1 MFVANRILI
10 VNDNADCGFNYA
22 PILKDMGEVTHD
34 IGSFMLNPIKFKL
47 VQFTG
52 GADITPE
59 LYGDTSPK
67 DLCRFDSERDDMEA
81 KIFKVARQRGVKMVG
96 ICRGMQFLNVMAG
109 GKMMHHINGHSNGL
123 HRITTSQLAPFLE
136 SFDTNS
142 YHHQMVIPPR
152 NAHIIAWANEKLS
165 DEYIGDGDEEMDW
178 YGPEIEGIYIPWDK
192 ILGVQWHPE
201 TYSIEDPCCDFY
213 VSMVRDYLEMS
224 VVPFRKK
231 YLGEEHVART
241 DII

>member
-1 MFVANRILI
+1 
-10 VNDNADCGFNYA
+10 
-22 PILKDMGEVTHD
+22 MGEVTHD

-67 DLCRFDSERDDMEA
+67 DLCRFDSERDEMEA
-81 KIFKVARQRGVKMVG
+81 KIFKAARQRGIKMVG

-109 GKMMHHINGHSNGL
+109 GKMMHHINGHGACN
-123 HRITTSQLAPFLE
+123 HKITTAKE
-136 SFDTNS
+136 ATDTFYANS
-142 YHHQMVIPPR
+142 YHHQMVIPPKE
-152 NAHIIAWANEKLS
+152 AYIIAWANEKLS
-165 DEYIGDGDEEMDW
+165 HEYIGDEDEEMDW

-201 TYSIEDPCCDFY
+201 ALSTEDPCCDFY
-213 VSMVRDYLEMS
+213 VTMVRDYLELS
-224 VVPFRKK
+224 VVSFRKK
-231 YLGEEHVART
+231 YLGDEHVARADT
-241 DII
+241 I